1 MPFKNLFCRWLVS
14 LQKIHCNISA
24 MVYLMYT
31 VTIGTTGQFKS
42 IYSQTTYVL
51 PTFPLQ
57 SFWMA
62 QGDEGFGWLPKYWS
76 CLKGIHT

>member
-1 MPFKNLFCRWLVS
+1 
-14 LQKIHCNISA
+14 
-24 MVYLMYT
+24 MYT
-31 VTIGTTGQFKS
+31 VTIGTTGRFKS